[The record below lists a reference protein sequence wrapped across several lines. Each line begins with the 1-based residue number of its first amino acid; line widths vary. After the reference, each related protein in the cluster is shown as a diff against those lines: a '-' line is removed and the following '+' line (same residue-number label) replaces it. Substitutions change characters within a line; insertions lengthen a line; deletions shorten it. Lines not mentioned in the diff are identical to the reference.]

1 MWLNFS
7 MICFFFELWFLI
19 LLEMLYLIGK
29 FNRFI
34 RLFLEYV
41 GYYYN
46 DVYGDLYIFWN
57 FFIGF
62 IDMKYGVV
70 FWNFYLK
77 YFYDQF
83 VVEGYGILKDLFLY
97 NFYII
102 RFYYEIYSNGFIF
115 SVEVISFE
123 FKDFF
128 VFIKVFS
135 FVDFSIILG

>member
-1 MWLNFS
+1 MDKILILFFEFFFYNYLVDVVLGEDMWLNFS

-19 LLEMLYLIGK
+19 LLEILYLIGK

-77 YFYDQF
+77 YFYD
-83 VVEGYGILKDLFLY
+83 
-97 NFYII
+97 
-102 RFYYEIYSNGFIF
+102 
-115 SVEVISFE
+115 
-123 FKDFF
+123 
-128 VFIKVFS
+128 
-135 FVDFSIILG
+135 

>member
-123 FKDFF
+123 FKDFL

>member
-1 MWLNFS
+1 MWLNFI

-19 LLEMLYLIGK
+19 LLEILYLIGK

-83 VVEGYGILKDLFLY
+83 VVEGYGILKDFFLY

-102 RFYYEIYSNGFIF
+102 RFYYDIYSNGFIF

-135 FVDFSIILG
+135 FVDFSVILG

>member
-19 LLEMLYLIGK
+19 LLEMLYIIGK

-135 FVDFSIILG
+135 VVDFSIILG

>member
-1 MWLNFS
+1 M
-7 MICFFFELWFLI
+7 
-19 LLEMLYLIGK
+19 
-29 FNRFI
+29 
-34 RLFLEYV
+34 
-41 GYYYN
+41 
-46 DVYGDLYIFWN
+46 
-57 FFIGF
+57 
-62 IDMKYGVV
+62 
-70 FWNFYLK
+70 
-77 YFYDQF
+77 
-83 VVEGYGILKDLFLY
+83 VEGYGILKDLFLY

>member
-97 NFYII
+97 NLYII

-123 FKDFF
+123 LKDFF

>member
-135 FVDFSIILG
+135 FVDFSVILG

>member
-19 LLEMLYLIGK
+19 LLEILYLIGK

-83 VVEGYGILKDLFLY
+83 VVEGYGILKDFFLY

-102 RFYYEIYSNGFIF
+102 RFYYDIYSNGFIF

-135 FVDFSIILG
+135 FVDFSVILG

>member
-19 LLEMLYLIGK
+19 LLEILYLIGK

-62 IDMKYGVV
+62 IE
-70 FWNFYLK
+70 F
-77 YFYDQF
+77 
-83 VVEGYGILKDLFLY
+83 LF
-97 NFYII
+97 
-102 RFYYEIYSNGFIF
+102 
-115 SVEVISFE
+115 
-123 FKDFF
+123 
-128 VFIKVFS
+128 KVF
-135 FVDFSIILG
+135 L

>member
-1 MWLNFS
+1 MWFNFS

-123 FKDFF
+123 FKDFL

>member
-83 VVEGYGILKDLFLY
+83 VVEGYGILEGFFLY
-97 NFYII
+97 NLYII
-102 RFYYEIYSNGFIF
+102 RFYYEIYSNEFIF

-135 FVDFSIILG
+135 FVDFSVILG

>member
-19 LLEMLYLIGK
+19 MLEMLYLIGK

-135 FVDFSIILG
+135 FVDFSVILG

>member
-135 FVDFSIILG
+135 VVDFSIILG

>member
-83 VVEGYGILKDLFLY
+83 VVEGYGILKDFFLY

-102 RFYYEIYSNGFIF
+102 RFYYDIYSNGFIF

-135 FVDFSIILG
+135 FVDFSVILG

>member
-29 FNRFI
+29 FDRFI